1 MEIKVKS
8 VDDVTREMEI
18 LFQEGSKRRLTLAVK
33 EWIEGYGIMALNE
46 EYNEPFYIKIG
57 VPSDFIENRSEKRGK
72 DRPRSWRMPTARQR
86 EAEMRA
92 VDEELEQD
100 IAEGEAIDP
109 PEDDSL

>member
-1 MEIKVKS
+1 
-8 VDDVTREMEI
+8 
-18 LFQEGSKRRLTLAVK
+18 
-33 EWIEGYGIMALNE
+33 
-46 EYNEPFYIKIG
+46 
-57 VPSDFIENRSEKRGK
+57 
-72 DRPRSWRMPTARQR
+72 MPTARQR